1 MMTVGRA
8 LADDVRDAFEML
20 SIGDPEPLVALL
32 APDVV
37 WVAAEE
43 DWVLSGFADVAAEL
57 RARAPGAR
65 GVMPEEVE
73 GARHRV
79 VATFRSPWWEPPRRF
94 LRERLGVQ
102 AQPRFFQ
109 VLTTR
114 DGWVVQIRD
123 YASRDEAM
131 AAVGL

>member
-1 MMTVGRA
+1 MTVGRV
-8 LADDVRDAFEML
+8 LADDVRDAYGAL
-20 SIGDPEPLVALL
+20 SLGDPEPLLALL

-37 WVAAEE
+37 WVAAAAGQ
-43 DWVLSGFADVAAEL
+43 VLSGFADVAAEL
-57 RARAPGAR
+57 RARSAVAR
-65 GVMPEEVE
+65 GVAPEAVE

-79 VATFRSPWWEPPRRF
+79 VASFRDAWWQPPRRF

-102 AQPRFFQ
+102 TPPRFFQ

-123 YASRDEAM
+123 YASREEAM